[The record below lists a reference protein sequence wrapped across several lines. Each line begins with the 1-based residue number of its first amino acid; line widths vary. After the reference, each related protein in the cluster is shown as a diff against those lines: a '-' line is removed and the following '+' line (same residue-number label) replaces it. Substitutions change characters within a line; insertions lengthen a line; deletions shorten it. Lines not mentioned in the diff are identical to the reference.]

1 MMCKLEE
8 SIVLKYA
15 EMVSKMLEKSATM
28 AFQPNAALLVKPCQA
43 GIALEQKTQELI
55 VSNFVETES
64 KIPLLKNVI
73 LPLWQTQL
81 KLDVILIVQ
90 QLLDMIAQL
99 PIITI
104 QVLSVRNVEMGLKSL
119 LSNVIIWFQINV
131 ILAANRRPDG
141 IVRG

>member
-1 MMCKLEE
+1 MCKLEE

-15 EMVSKMLEKSATM
+15 EMVQKMLEKSATM
-28 AFQPNAALLVKPCQA
+28 AFQPNAALLVKQCQA

-64 KIPLLKNVI
+64 KINLQKNAI
-73 LPLWQTQL
+73 LPLSQTQL
-81 KLDVILIVQ
+81 KQDVILIVQ
-90 QLLDMIAQL
+90 QLLDMIAQH

-119 LSNVIIWFQINV
+119 LSNVIT
-131 ILAANRRPDG
+131 
-141 IVRG
+141 